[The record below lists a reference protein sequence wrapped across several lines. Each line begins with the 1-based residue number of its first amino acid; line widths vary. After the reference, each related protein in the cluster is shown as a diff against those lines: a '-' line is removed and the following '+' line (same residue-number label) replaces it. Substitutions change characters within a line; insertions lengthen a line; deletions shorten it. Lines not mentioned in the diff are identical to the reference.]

1 MANFLSLLF
10 TFLFF
15 FASAHGRSLQ
25 MTHTGHDKL
34 DLQRDFFSDD
44 VNAIKGVSLASN
56 PNYTGKTNYN
66 DVLGLVVIINQY
78 PLLEEDN
85 LDPCITPRWSW
96 ILCTSDARPR
106 IIALELSS
114 RDLVAPLPDFSIMDA
129 LQRIDLS
136 LNIFSG
142 PIPSFLGTFPDLQEL
157 NLEYNYFTGQVPSS
171 LLCNKN
177 LKLSLRGNTALD
189 TTDTCSGSNYTPNP
203 PTASNRNSNSNNRSV
218 SRKKSSTPA
227 IVGSIVGVF
236 GFIGICVGIFAIY
249 NHKARAAAAI
259 AEASSPGTDVA
270 KGNTP
275 LEEMPMNTR
284 SNNMSPI

>member
-1 MANFLSLLF
+1 MANFLSLFF

-15 FASAHGRSLQ
+15 FASAHGRSAQ
-25 MTHTGHDKL
+25 KTHTAHDKL
-34 DLQRDFFSDD
+34 DLQRDFFSND
-44 VNAIKGVSLASN
+44 VDAIEGVSLASN

-96 ILCTSDARPR
+96 ILCTSDASPR

-114 RDLVAPLPDFSIMDA
+114 RDLVAPLPDFSMMDA

-136 LNIFSG
+136 LNTLYG

-157 NLEYNYFTGQVPSS
+157 LI
-171 LLCNKN
+171 
-177 LKLSLRGNTALD
+177 GNTALD
-189 TTDTCSGSNYTPNP
+189 TTNTCSGSNYTPNP

-227 IVGSIVGVF
+227 IIGSIVGVF

-259 AEASSPGTDVA
+259 AEASSPGPDVA